1 MLTFLGLILALTLVA
16 CSGTNSNDG
25 SQNDYFSK
33 VLEEYD
39 KKIEAIEKENG
50 TSSKHYS
57 QI

>member
-1 MLTFLGLILALTLVA
+1 MILALTLVA